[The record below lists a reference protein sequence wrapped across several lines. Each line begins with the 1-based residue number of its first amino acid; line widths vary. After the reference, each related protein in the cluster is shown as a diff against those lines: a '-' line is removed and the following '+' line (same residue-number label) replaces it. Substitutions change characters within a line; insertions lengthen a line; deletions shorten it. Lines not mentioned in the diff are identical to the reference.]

1 MKMKNAAKK
10 IRRIVTRHD
19 ENGNSEVWMD
29 GYANNVKTPT
39 EDITS
44 TLLWSSDEMPI
55 DYMKNEDYGDRV
67 LGTAPPANGI
77 RFTILELAPHSAK
90 SMMHRTDTLD
100 YVVCLEGEMIH
111 HLDKATVTLKPGDVI
126 IQRGTN
132 HCWENRGDVPARVI
146 VVLVDGKPKRT
157 GSISSSENAR

>member
-55 DYMKNEDYGDRV
+55 DYMKNEDYGDRGCV
-67 LGTAPPANGI
+67 
-77 RFTILELAPHSAK
+77 R
-90 SMMHRTDTLD
+90 
-100 YVVCLEGEMIH
+100 
-111 HLDKATVTLKPGDVI
+111 
-126 IQRGTN
+126 
-132 HCWENRGDVPARVI
+132 AR
-146 VVLVDGKPKRT
+146 R
-157 GSISSSENAR
+157 R

>member
-1 MKMKNAAKK
+1 MYMKHVAKK

-19 ENGNSEVWMD
+19 ENANSEVWMD
-29 GYANNVKTPT
+29 DYAANAKTPT

-55 DYMKNEDYGDRV
+55 DYMKNEDYGARII
-67 LGTAPPANGI
+67 GTAPPANGI
-77 RFTILELAPHSAK
+77 RFTIFEMAPHSAK
-90 SMMHRTDTLD
+90 SMFHKTDTLD

-111 HLDKATVTLKPGDVI
+111 HMDKGFVTLKPGDVL

-132 HCWENRGDVPARVI
+132 HCWENRGDVPARLVI
-146 VVLVDGKPKRT
+146 VLVDGKPKRT
-157 GSISSSENAR
+157 SSISGKENAR